1 VTILLSSRAFAGLSL
16 CVSSLIVR
24 LISVH
29 FAAMNRTIPDES
41 GRVHGWI
48 AEPSGRGTAGLLYNC
63 LLTIFLCVWSALHIP
78 IPKRNAS
85 WWQNLLYK
93 ARLALLAIIA
103 PEVIFYNAVEWYFF
117 IRDTLNRLPAS
128 FFEVR
133 MICLPSLFFCNIS
146 I

>member
-1 VTILLSSRAFAGLSL
+1 MTVLLSSRAFTDLSL
-16 CVSSLIVR
+16 CGSRLIVH

-63 LLTIFLCVWSALHIP
+63 LVTIFLCVWSVPHIP
-78 IPKRNAS
+78 ILERNAS
-85 WWQNLLYK
+85 WWQNLFYK
-93 ARLALLAIIA
+93 ARWALVAIIA
-103 PEVIFYNAVEWYFF
+103 PEVVFNRALDSYSS
-117 IRDTLNRLPAS
+117 IRDTLNELPTS

-133 MICLPSLFFCNIS
+133 IICLPSHFLL
-146 I
+146 